1 MDEPTPSTSPDAPA
15 RTALSGWG
23 QTFEA
28 LRYRDFRLLWFSVM
42 MIAGGVWLQQVTLG
56 WLAFD
61 MTHSPLQVGL
71 IIGVR
76 SAPLLLAPLAGVL
89 ADRFDRRKIL
99 LIDQTL
105 VAVLVSLFAVDL
117 YFEAQQVW
125 HLYVFAVLF
134 GLLWAV
140 NNPVRQTLVA
150 NSVPREVLMN
160 ATALN
165 SMAFNTMRTI
175 GPAIGGFLIA
185 FFGPAV
191 NFFLQGALFFLVLGL
206 LWQFRISYS
215 TGDRGL
221 ARERSVGR
229 NLVDGFIYVLHDKT
243 VLTTTLITF
252 TLALTTLSVVFT
264 QLPVYAG
271 VVLGDSEGD
280 QLGLL
285 LMAMGFGGLIG
296 VTLLARFS
304 QFKRKGAQSL
314 VAFIGAA
321 ATIVVLSQVTTLWL
335 AMAVL
340 VVQQA
345 FTQVVMTT
353 NLTIVQ
359 TVTADEMR
367 GRVTGV
373 YQMEIGVMTI
383 GGAAGGAIASAWGVD
398 VALLVAG
405 VLGGGI
411 ILLVALM
418 VPRFRKLEL

>member
-1 MDEPTPSTSPDAPA
+1 MDEPSPSISPQATKPSA
-15 RTALSGWG
+15 RSGWG

-28 LRYRDFRLLWFSVM
+28 LRYRDFRLLWLSVL

-71 IIGVR
+71 IMGIR
-76 SAPLLLAPLAGVL
+76 SGPLLLAPLAGVL

-99 LIDQTL
+99 LIDQSMVAAL
-105 VAVLVSLFAVDL
+105 VLLFAVDL
-117 YFEAQQVW
+117 ALDAQKVW
-125 HLYVFAVLF
+125 HLYAFALLF

-150 NSVPREVLMN
+150 NSVPREALMN

-191 NFFLQGALFFLVLGL
+191 NFFLQAALFTLVMGL
-206 LWQFRISYS
+206 LFKFRISYS
-215 TGDRGL
+215 TAGKEV
-221 ARERSVGR
+221 AREQSIGR
-229 NLVDGFIYVLHDKT
+229 NLLDGFRYVLHDRT
-243 VLTTTLITF
+243 ILTTTLVTF

-271 VVLGDSEGD
+271 EVLGDSEGD

-285 LMAMGFGGLIG
+285 LMSMGFGGLVG

-304 QFKRKGAQSL
+304 QFKRKGVQSI
-314 VAFIGAA
+314 VAFLGAA
-321 ATIVVLSQVTTLWL
+321 ITIVILSQVTTLWL
-335 AMAVL
+335 AMVVL
-340 VVQQA
+340 VVQQG

-359 TVTADEMR
+359 VTSPDEMR

-373 YQMEIGVMTI
+373 YQMEIGMMTI
-383 GGAAGGAIASAWGVD
+383 GGIAGGAIASTWGVD
-398 VALLVAG
+398 NALLVAG
-405 VLGGGI
+405 LAGASVI
-411 ILLVALM
+411 ALVALL